1 MQNKQTTDFL
11 IIGGGV
17 IGLCMA
23 LEAKRRHPAQAV
35 TVIEKELELAFHA
48 SGRNSGVLHAGF
60 YYTADSLKAKFTRE
74 GCARWKEYCRSKN
87 IKMNECGKL
96 VVAKNTS
103 ELAGLEELYK
113 RGKINGVELHEI
125 SADEAKKIEP
135 RIKTCQKALFS
146 PTTASVNPKD
156 VINSL
161 LEDAQKLK
169 IRLLTDTQYIKRVP
183 KGIQTNKGLIEA
195 EYIINAAGLY
205 ADKIAK
211 DFGFSQNYKIIPF
224 KGLYLYSNEKIG
236 SVKTNIYPVPNLHN
250 PFLGVHYTLT
260 VDGKIKIGPTA
271 IPAFWREHYEGFKR
285 FNLNECVE
293 IVASETKLFLSN
305 SFNFRNLAFEEI
317 KKYSRKK
324 MVELASYLLE
334 GVYPENYTTWG
345 KPGIRAQLL
354 DTSKNKLEMDFKYE
368 GDSKSFHVLNAVS
381 PAFTCALPFSE
392 FLFNKIDNLAN
403 GKEMN

>member
-1 MQNKQTTDFL
+1 MHNCCDFL

-17 IGLCMA
+17 IGLTLA
-23 LEAKRRHPAQAV
+23 LELRKNHPH
-35 TVIEKELELAFHA
+35 TKISLLEKEADCGFHA

-74 GCARWKEYCRSKN
+74 GCKRWKEYCRAKN

-96 VVAKNTS
+96 VVAKDAS

-113 RGKINGVELHEI
+113 RGKVNGVELHEI
-125 SADEAKKIEP
+125 SASEAKKIEP
-135 RIKTCQKALFS
+135 RVKTYQKALFS
-146 PTTASVNPKD
+146 PTTASINPKE
-156 VINSL
+156 VISSL
-161 LEDAQKLK
+161 LEDARKLN
-169 IRLLTDTQYIKRVP
+169 ISLLTDTKYIKRAP
-183 KGIQTNKGLIEA
+183 RGIETNKGFIEA

-211 DFGFSQNYKIIPF
+211 DFGFSKNYKIIPF
-224 KGLYLYSNEKIG
+224 KGLYLYSNESTG
-236 SVKTNIYPVPNLHN
+236 AVKTNIYPVPNLHN

-285 FNLNECVE
+285 FNLSECAD
-293 IVASETKLFLSN
+293 IVSSEAKLFLSN
-305 SFNFRNLAFEEI
+305 SFDFRRLAFEEI

-324 MVELASYLLE
+324 MIELASYLLE
-334 GVYPENYTTWG
+334 GLHSSNYLTWG

-354 DTSKNKLEMDFKYE
+354 DIKQNKLEMDFKFE
-368 GDSKSFHVLNAVS
+368 GDNKSFHVLNAVS
-381 PAFTCALPFSE
+381 PAFTCAIPFSE
-392 FLFNKIDNLAN
+392 YLCNKIETLIS
-403 GKEMN
+403 